1 MGDALP
7 TLRNSVTRRRRSMGD
22 PYQEVISL
30 VERSHRQFLEV
41 VKLELE
47 AVGIYDINNV
57 QAVMLFNIGDAEMT
71 VGELTLRGCYL
82 GSNVSY
88 NVKKMVE
95 NEYLAHERSVHD
107 RRSIHVRL
115 TEKGVKL
122 RDSLTAMHRRH
133 SELLS
138 QTALG
143 RFSGHRRHASSA
155 RALLDP
161 RRRLGAATAAAGNG
175 LFFPAWAALRLIH
188 DLQTGWLWARDRA
201 HVSPRREKVTRGRVR
216 FRTGR
221 NIFTHM

>member
-1 MGDALP
+1 MGNALA
-7 TLRNSVTRRRRSMGD
+7 TLRKSVTRRRRSMGD

-95 NEYLAHERSVHD
+95 NEYLAHERSMHD
-107 RRSIHVRL
+107 RRAIHVRL
-115 TEKGVKL
+115 TEKGIKL
-122 RDSLTAMHRRH
+122 RDNLAAMHRRH
-133 SELLS
+133 TEMLLPAAVS
-138 QTALG
+138 ADDLRAAGITLRRLE
-143 RFSGHRRHASSA
+143 RFWMRAADLVQRPAPVSSLPAQPLSPDAHIGGPMVAEAKCGVCANNNDLPFAASDRRHRSS
-155 RALLDP
+155 R
-161 RRRLGAATAAAGNG
+161 
-175 LFFPAWAALRLIH
+175 
-188 DLQTGWLWARDRA
+188 
-201 HVSPRREKVTRGRVR
+201 
-216 FRTGR
+216 
-221 NIFTHM
+221 